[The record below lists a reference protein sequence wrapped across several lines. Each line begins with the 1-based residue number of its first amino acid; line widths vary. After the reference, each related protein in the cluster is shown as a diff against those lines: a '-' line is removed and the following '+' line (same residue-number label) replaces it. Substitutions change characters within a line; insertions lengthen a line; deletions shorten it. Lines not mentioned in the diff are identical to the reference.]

1 MRTQRWLLAIV
12 LVTVTALGLGM
23 VLRNGEPSH
32 APRLGDPSQATDVTL
47 EEKACRRIVSMA
59 PSITESLF
67 ALGLGERIVGV
78 TDFCDHPSEALT
90 KSKVGGYYN
99 LNYEAVL
106 ALRPDLVVCLPEHH
120 EHLESLDQLDLK
132 HMTVDHRRVTTILES
147 LIALGQACNA
157 SDQAQI
163 LVQEIRRRM
172 AGVQNRVIDE
182 RRPRVLVCVGRNMG
196 SATIDEVYVAGRGG
210 FYDEMIT
217 LAGGTNAYQDN
228 LAFPLITGEGLLRL
242 EPEIIID
249 MVADLPEKGLSEAA
263 VLKQWD
269 SLGDLQAVRDK
280 RVFLFTEDFVV
291 IPGPRFIQILEKM
304 AAVIHPEGTQQ

>member
-1 MRTQRWLLAIV
+1 
-12 LVTVTALGLGM
+12 
-23 VLRNGEPSH
+23 
-32 APRLGDPSQATDVTL
+32 
-47 EEKACRRIVSMA
+47 
-59 PSITESLF
+59 
-67 ALGLGERIVGV
+67 
-78 TDFCDHPSEALT
+78 
-90 KSKVGGYYN
+90 
-99 LNYEAVL
+99 
-106 ALRPDLVVCLPEHH
+106 
-120 EHLESLDQLDLK
+120 
-132 HMTVDHRRVTTILES
+132 
-147 LIALGQACNA
+147 
-157 SDQAQI
+157 
-163 LVQEIRRRM
+163 M

-269 SLGDLQAVRDK
+269 SLADLQAVRDK

-304 AAVIHPEGTQQ
+304 AAVIHPEGAKQ